1 MYLRKAVYGE
11 YFSDPE
17 IRNCHLTFYS
27 SDFDIENDLIVLQLY
42 TDWIDTESKV
52 FKSKNLKN
60 KVFSRTT

>member
-1 MYLRKAVYGE
+1 MYLRGSLFTGE

-42 TDWIDTESKV
+42 TDWIDTESKDYKI
-52 FKSKNLKN
+52 FKSKKLK
-60 KVFSRTT
+60 K